1 MTSGKKYL
9 LEITTESYPASRAYI
24 FALLWARRVR
34 SYARIWREGM
44 RESSIMV
51 SVHSLTQDSQD
62 VLNRSRTGKT
72 RFFDLFVQMTGR
84 IWTVVRRGYFSHAI
98 SYRENVAPA
107 RRVQR
112 VGKHN
117 QSEGEENVNITL

>member
-9 LEITTESYPASRAYI
+9 LEITTESYPASRGYI

-34 SYARIWREGM
+34 SYARIWRKGM
-44 RESSIMV
+44 HESSAR
-51 SVHSLTQDSQD
+51 LTQCSKP
-62 VLNRSRTGKT
+62 VKNN
-72 RFFDLFVQMTGR
+72 LFVQMSGR
-84 IWTVVRRGYFSHAI
+84 IWTVVGRGYFSHAS
-98 SYRENVAPA
+98 SYSENVASA

-117 QSEGEENVNITL
+117 QSEGEENLNITL